1 MKKILKILPHTLI
14 VLALIFIVIEILDW
28 YNPYM
33 NFLGLNVSTVLM
45 IAFCLLS
52 LLQSAVMIFCEPK
65 LSDLFPKRKIEKRH
79 HLKSSKTHPHVQ
91 YQSCPKGERFLPH
104 QLSFIHTGIQEN
116 IKSNLARR

>member
-33 NFLGLNVSTVLM
+33 NFLGLKKSTVLM

-52 LLQSAVMIFCEPK
+52 LLQSAVMIFCVPK
-65 LSDLFPKRKIEKRH
+65 VSDKKKKKKED
-79 HLKSSKTHPHVQ
+79 
-91 YQSCPKGERFLPH
+91 
-104 QLSFIHTGIQEN
+104 
-116 IKSNLARR
+116 